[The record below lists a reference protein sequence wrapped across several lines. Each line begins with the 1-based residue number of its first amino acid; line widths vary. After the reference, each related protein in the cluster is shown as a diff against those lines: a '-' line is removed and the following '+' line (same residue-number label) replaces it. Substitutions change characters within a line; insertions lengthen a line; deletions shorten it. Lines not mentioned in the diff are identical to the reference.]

1 MPAHGGGLHAIGGR
15 RSELQFAKAFPA
27 VGAAIDS
34 HRRSG
39 PDPGLPNRNL
49 NQGSLPL
56 ALAGVALNRG
66 RGRRQEGIEPL
77 LDDGITLA
85 GRLFEAGTIDD
96 LNPAAAVAD

>member
-15 RSELQFAKAFPA
+15 RSELQFAEAFHG
-27 VGAAIDS
+27 VSAAIDS

-39 PDPGLPNRNL
+39 SAPGLPDHNL
-49 NQGSLPL
+49 KQGSLPL

-77 LDDGITLA
+77 LDDRIA
-85 GRLFEAGTIDD
+85 FA
-96 LNPAAAVAD
+96 